1 MTENI
6 LQMIKHTPPPPTH
19 IPPPTMTASRGRSPT
34 PPPPG
39 EEDDISNPFAIVG
52 AADTKSSKPFS
63 SETTDA
69 TEPMDVAS
77 SDNTQVCDDVI
88 KGEAV
93 ESEALEM
100 KTEPAE
106 PEIKREGEEIERLI
120 KETLVEIANSAV
132 EESEE
137 RVKDETMERMDE
149 SSSPDVAPVAKAAA
163 PSKPEEGES
172 KENVPV
178 DPEVEAKID
187 LVQEKAKSLL
197 EEWRNLKEVFKIPKR
212 ELIKMRAEHER
223 EADQAAD
230 AKVKANLNHRFDSP
244 SGTTAATTTVP
255 QHPPQGPSHLHSQQH
270 PPYSHPPHAG
280 KYSSYGS
287 ASGHHYHNHHQ
298 SYTSRPDSPPVKR
311 ERRVS
316 RFDDNSGLLHI
327 PERSWTLGRTHRRNL
342 FMAKTEQ
349 EEKERAKRLKLQQ
362 QHENKCYYLRLD
374 PAVTPIFPQ
383 YPEYFLD
390 SNGQWAPM
398 PPAYPEIE
406 MSWGYAKMAHLPLEA
421 FREDD
426 PELPNPSYYY
436 PPGVVEVSYLYGP
449 PPEEQLSEEAEVPR
463 QEYLT
468 DAEPLQPAVEE
479 VIFDPNKPPPATT
492 SATNYVPFL
501 NSDPVEE
508 PHVFS
513 ENSQPPPTAQPDYEG
528 ATDAPL
534 PVAAPPAAA
543 AAAAGVGFHSLPS
556 STAANGYESRP
567 DVVIRLP
574 PRWRSAKTAEGRTYY
589 YNTKTKETR
598 WDPPDSAEPETD
610 RVLAE
615 YENGEVLYGE
625 IETASTDSDDPLDND
640 EDGDTDDEDEDEEE
654 EENSE
659 NGGGKRAKMENISS
673 DLSAQEKELLMPKKK
688 SREERKHERRQK
700 RERDREKRE
709 YERKRRRERHGRHR
723 KAGLV
728 QEHLIPVSPALR
740 FLLLQFFYRLI

>member
-1 MTENI
+1 M
-6 LQMIKHTPPPPTH
+6 
-19 IPPPTMTASRGRSPT
+19 
-34 PPPPG
+34 
-39 EEDDISNPFAIVG
+39 DI
-52 AADTKSSKPFS
+52 
-63 SETTDA
+63 
-69 TEPMDVAS
+69 AS
-77 SDNTQVCDDVI
+77 SDNTQVCDVI
-88 KGEAV
+88 KGEVA
-93 ESEALEM
+93 ESEALEK
-100 KTEPAE
+100 KTEVHA
-106 PEIKREGEEIERLI
+106 PEIKREGEEIELLI
-120 KETLVEIANSAV
+120 RETLLEIAHSAV

-137 RVKDETMERMDE
+137 RAKDETVERMDE
-149 SSSPDVAPVAKAAA
+149 SSGPDVAPVAKAAVPA
-163 PSKPEEGES
+163 KTEPEEK

-187 LVQEKAKSLL
+187 LVQEKAKLLL
-197 EEWRNLKEVFKIPKR
+197 EEWKNLKEVFKIPKR

-223 EADQAAD
+223 EADLAAD
-230 AKVKANLNHRFDSP
+230 DKVRANLNHRFDHPP
-244 SGTTAATTTVP
+244 STSNTASATLP
-255 QHPPQGPSHLHSQQH
+255 QHPAPGPSHHH
-270 PPYSHPPHAG
+270 HTPYSHPPHAN
-280 KYSSYGS
+280 KYSSYG
-287 ASGHHYHNHHQ
+287 GPHHHHHHQ
-298 SYTSRPDSPPVKR
+298 SYTSRPDSPPAKR

-327 PERSWTLGRTHRRNL
+327 PERMWTLGKTHRRNL
-342 FMAKTEQ
+342 FMAKTEL

-374 PAVTPIFPQ
+374 PALTPIFPQ

-421 FREDD
+421 FRDDD

-449 PPEEQLSEEAEVPR
+449 PAEEQQPEEDPEHAYLMESEPQPDEV
-463 QEYLT
+463 
-468 DAEPLQPAVEE
+468 V
-479 VIFDPNKPPPATT
+479 FDPNKPPPTA
-492 SATNYVPFL
+492 NYVPFL
-501 NSDPVEE
+501 SSEGAEE
-508 PHVFS
+508 PHLFAA
-513 ENSQPPPTAQPDYEG
+513 NSQPPPTAQPDYEG

-534 PVAAPPAAA
+534 PVAHPSVAAA
-543 AAAAGVGFHSLPS
+543 NVGFHSLPS
-556 STAANGYESRP
+556 SAPANSNGYETRP
-567 DVVIRLP
+567 DIVIRLP

-589 YNTKTKETR
+589 YNSKTKETR
-598 WDPPDSAEPETD
+598 WDPPDSAETETD

-625 IETASTDSDDPLDND
+625 IETASTDSDDPLEHD

-654 EENSE
+654 EEAE
-659 NGGGKRAKMENISS
+659 NGKRANMENISS

-728 QEHLIPVSPALR
+728 QEHLIPVCISHFLR
-740 FLLLQFFYRLI
+740 LNF